1 MSERPHILAG
11 HKQIGKRFVTPF
23 NQLELVKETRY
34 VERIMPEL
42 LWMDMINDLHGYRRG
57 IETTISLCS
66 QVRDAIGA
74 SDFTNFTVASKF
86 ATVVEDERGRVLE
99 ALNGS
104 EALRAVSKALSPLV
118 RNYPGFPMAWLLP
131 DGDDDDPE
139 ADLDRISASVKR
151 IIDKYAYPASII
163 QANVL
168 VFRVMSGT
176 LHFAEHVPVPD
187 FNALAEDPE
196 SEAGR
201 RAAAQARMGAMMD
214 IVRDEDDAWPRAFW
228 NDNYRLSKC
237 SFPRDEA

>member
-1 MSERPHILAG
+1 MTERPRILAG
-11 HKQIGKRFVTPF
+11 HKQLGKRFVTPL

-42 LWMDMINDLHGYRRG
+42 LWMDMVNDLYDYRRG
-57 IETTISLCS
+57 IETTMSLCS

-74 SDFTNFTVASKF
+74 SVFTNFTVASKF
-86 ATVVEDERGRVLE
+86 ATVAEHERSRVLE

-118 RNYPGFPMAWLLP
+118 RNYSSFPMAWLLT
-131 DGDDDDPE
+131 DGDDDPE
-139 ADLDRISASVKR
+139 ANLNRISASVKR
-151 IIDKYAYPASII
+151 IIDKSAYPASII

-168 VFRVMSGT
+168 VFRGTSGT
-176 LHFAEHVPVPD
+176 LHYAEHIPVPD
-187 FNALAEDPE
+187 FNAMAEDPE

-201 RAAAQARMGAMMD
+201 RAAAQARMGAMME
-214 IVRDEDDAWPRAFW
+214 IVRDENDAWPRAFW

-237 SFPRDEA
+237 SFPGDEA

>member
-1 MSERPHILAG
+1 MAQSPRILAG
-11 HKQIGKRFVTPF
+11 HKQMGKRFVTPF

-42 LWMDMINDLHGYRRG
+42 LWMDMINNLYDYRRG
-57 IETTISLCS
+57 IETTMSLCS

-86 ATVVEDERGRVLE
+86 ATVAEDERGRVLE

-104 EALRAVSKALSPLV
+104 EALRAASKALSPLV
-118 RNYPGFPMAWLLP
+118 RNYLGFPMAWLLS
-131 DGDDDDPE
+131 DVDDDPK

-168 VFRVMSGT
+168 VFRGMSGT

-187 FNALAEDPE
+187 FNAMAEDPE

-214 IVRDEDDAWPRAFW
+214 IVSDEDDAWPRAFW
-228 NDNYRLSKC
+228 NDNYQLSKC
-237 SFPRDEA
+237 SFPGGEA

>member
-1 MSERPHILAG
+1 MAQPPRILAG
-11 HKQIGKRFVTPF
+11 HKRIGKRFVTPF
-23 NQLELVKETRY
+23 NQLELVTETRY

-42 LWMDMINDLHGYRRG
+42 LWMDMINSLYDYRPG
-57 IETTISLCS
+57 IETAMSLCS

-86 ATVVEDERGRVLE
+86 ATVAEDERVRVLE
-99 ALNGS
+99 ALKGS
-104 EALRAVSKALSPLV
+104 EVLGAASKALSPLI
-118 RNYPGFPMAWLLP
+118 RNYPSFPMTWLLLDADDNP
-131 DGDDDDPE
+131 D

-168 VFRVMSGT
+168 VFRGMSGA
-176 LHFAEHVPVPD
+176 LHFADHVPVPD
-187 FNALAEDPE
+187 FNAMAEDPE

-214 IVRDEDDAWPRAFW
+214 IVRDEDDTWPRAFW
-228 NDNYRLSKC
+228 NDNYRLSRC
-237 SFPRDEA
+237 SFPGEEA